1 MISRKPHGISIS
13 LKIFAI
19 AMSMLGLL
27 IVVVCFSSY
36 KLRRVN
42 LEITALA
49 KYIIPISDRVAQ
61 VGIHA
66 LEQELY
72 FERILKLYE
81 IEPLNRAQI
90 EQEKAQFAQR
100 GDRIDQKLAQA
111 EQLTQKAITHAKITA
126 NEQEWVQ
133 IMPMLAQIK
142 QKHLEFHDYGTTVF
156 KQLEADSSAE
166 APQLEAGLKVKEG
179 ELNQEIAEIVLK
191 LEDFT
196 VTAAHKG
203 QNHQQQVQQL
213 SLLVTL
219 FTTGFGL
226 CYASI
231 VTFGLV
237 KPIRRLTQSTRAIEQ
252 GNLDVQVKVTT
263 RDEIGDLERSFNLM
277 VDELKLKKKLEDTF
291 GKYVDPRVVKSLMN
305 APTSANPEGERQNM
319 TVLFADVEG
328 FSAITET
335 LPMDNS
341 VKITNQYLT
350 LMSAPISAHSGVIDK
365 FIGTTVMA
373 FWGFPFTKETEQAY
387 LACDAA
393 LDQVARLQQ
402 LFQLI
407 PRTSNNPKAQPFLS
421 LHIGIAT
428 GSLVVGNMGSESAKS
443 YTVMG
448 DTVNIASRLKGVSK
462 QYGVPII
469 LTQETRNMAVQGL
482 EFREID
488 WVQVVGKQE
497 PVRIYE
503 LLGRKTDL
511 SSEMLTLRDIFEQGL
526 SAYRKQDWQ
535 LAQQCFENC
544 LQIQPSDR
552 PTQLYLE
559 RLQTLRENPPP
570 QHWDGVWH
578 LTKK

>member
-13 LKIFAI
+13 LKIFGI
-19 AMSMLGLL
+19 ATSMLGLL

-90 EQEKAQFAQR
+90 EQEEAQFNQR

-111 EQLTQKAITHAKITA
+111 EQLTQKAIAHAKITA

-142 QKHLEFHDYGTTVF
+142 QKHQEFHDYGTTVF
-156 KQLEADSSAE
+156 KQIEAGESAE
-166 APQLEAGLKVKEG
+166 ALQLEAGLKVKEG
-179 ELNQEIAEIVLK
+179 QFNQEIAEIVLK

-196 VTAAHKG
+196 TTAAHKG

-213 SLLVTL
+213 SLIVAL

-231 VTFGLV
+231 VTFGVV

-252 GNLDVQVKVTT
+252 GNLDVQVKITT
-263 RDEIGDLERSFNLM
+263 RDEIGNLERSFNLM

-305 APTSANPEGERQNM
+305 TPTSANTEGERQNM

-328 FSAITET
+328 FSAMTET
-335 LPMDNS
+335 LPADAL

-373 FWGFPFTKETEQAY
+373 FWGSPFTSETEQAY
-387 LACDAA
+387 LACYAA
-393 LDQVARLQQ
+393 LDQVVQLKQ

-407 PRTSNNPKAQPFLS
+407 PRTSNHSFS

-469 LTQETRNMAVQGL
+469 LTQETRNMAVKGL

-497 PVRIYE
+497 PVGIYE
-503 LLGRKTDL
+503 LLGRKAEL
-511 SSEMLTLRDIFEQGL
+511 SSEMLALRDFFEQGL
-526 SAYRKQDWQ
+526 NAYRQQNWK
-535 LAQQCFENC
+535 LARQCFENC
-544 LQIQPSDR
+544 LQIQSSDR

-559 RLQTLRENPPP
+559 RLQTLQENPPP
-570 QHWDGVWH
+570 KSWNGVWR

>member
-13 LKIFAI
+13 FKIFGI
-19 AMSMLGLL
+19 ATSMLGLL

-100 GDRIDQKLAQA
+100 GDHIDQKLAET
-111 EQLTQKAITHAKITA
+111 EQLTQKAIAHAKITA
-126 NEQEWVQ
+126 NEQEWIQ

-142 QKHLEFHDYGTTVF
+142 QKHQEFHDYGTTVF
-156 KQLEADSSAE
+156 KQLEAHESAE

-179 ELNQEIAEIVLK
+179 QFNQEIAEIVLK

-196 VTAAHKG
+196 ATAAHKG

-213 SLLVTL
+213 SLLVAL

-231 VTFGLV
+231 VTFGVV

-263 RDEIGDLERSFNLM
+263 RDEIGDLERSFNRM

-305 APTSANPEGERQNM
+305 APTSANTEGERQNM

-335 LPMDNS
+335 LSADDL

-350 LMSAPISAHSGVIDK
+350 LISAPISAHSGVIDK

-373 FWGFPFTKETEQAY
+373 FWGSPFTSETQQAY
-387 LACDAA
+387 LACYAA
-393 LDQVARLQQ
+393 LDQVVQLKE

-407 PRTSNNPKAQPFLS
+407 PRTSNHSFS

-462 QYGVPII
+462 QYSVPII
-469 LTQETRNMAVQGL
+469 LTQETRNMAVKGL

-497 PVRIYE
+497 PVGIYE
-503 LLGRKTDL
+503 LLGRKEEL
-511 SSEMLTLRDIFEQGL
+511 SSEMLTLRDLFEQGL

-535 LAQQCFENC
+535 LAQQYFENC

-559 RLQTLRENPPP
+559 RLQTLQKNPPP
-570 QHWDGVWH
+570 QDWDGVWR

>member
-1 MISRKPHGISIS
+1 
-13 LKIFAI
+13 
-19 AMSMLGLL
+19 MLGLL

-100 GDRIDQKLAQA
+100 GDHIDQKLAET
-111 EQLTQKAITHAKITA
+111 EQLTQKAIAHAKITA
-126 NEQEWVQ
+126 NEQEWIQ

-142 QKHLEFHDYGTTVF
+142 QKHQEFHDYGTTVF
-156 KQLEADSSAE
+156 KQLEAHESAE

-179 ELNQEIAEIVLK
+179 QFNQEIAEIVLK

-196 VTAAHKG
+196 ATAAHKG

-213 SLLVTL
+213 SLLVAL

-231 VTFGLV
+231 VTFGVV

-263 RDEIGDLERSFNLM
+263 RDEIGDLERSFNRM

-305 APTSANPEGERQNM
+305 APTSANTEGERQNM

-335 LPMDNS
+335 LSADDL

-350 LMSAPISAHSGVIDK
+350 LISAPISAHSGVIDK

-373 FWGFPFTKETEQAY
+373 FWGSPFTSETQQAY
-387 LACDAA
+387 LACYAA
-393 LDQVARLQQ
+393 LDQVVQLKE

-407 PRTSNNPKAQPFLS
+407 PRTSNHSFS

-462 QYGVPII
+462 QYSVPII
-469 LTQETRNMAVQGL
+469 LTQETRNMAVKGL

-497 PVRIYE
+497 PVGIYE
-503 LLGRKTDL
+503 LLGRKEEL
-511 SSEMLTLRDIFEQGL
+511 SSEMLTLRDLFEQGL

-535 LAQQCFENC
+535 LAQQYFENC

-559 RLQTLRENPPP
+559 RLQTLQKNPPP
-570 QHWDGVWH
+570 QDWDGVWR